1 MNDESYCSEDE
12 CDNDSASMSE
22 QGPDNMKHTKKM
34 NNRQFLLNEQSN
46 LERIIRKR
54 KRKSTD

>member
-34 NNRQFLLNEQSN
+34 NNRQFLLNE
-46 LERIIRKR
+46 
-54 KRKSTD
+54 